1 MSYGSPS
8 AGEQQDV
15 EIVEEEIVSEPPVM
29 SGQDEAV
36 VEQVWRCKL
45 IILAYCIVSL
55 IIKVSRLFRIR

>member
-29 SGQDEAV
+29 AGQDEAV

-45 IILAYCIVSL
+45 IILAYFIVSL
-55 IIKVSRLFRIR
+55 I

>member
-8 AGEQQDV
+8 AGDQQAA
-15 EIVEEEIVSEPPVM
+15 EIVEEVVSEPPVM
-29 SGQDEAV
+29 TGQDEAV

-55 IIKVSRLFRIR
+55 IKVSRLFRIR

>member
-29 SGQDEAV
+29 AGQDEAV
-36 VEQVWRCKL
+36 VEQVWRCKF
-45 IILAYCIVSL
+45 IILAYFIVSL
-55 IIKVSRLFRIR
+55 IKLSRLFRFR